1 MKFFLNKNKLYQK
14 TFINNIIFYK
24 YLFFMS
30 IGYFL
35 KSLDSIGYFLNI
47 FMSFLDNIIRI
58 NIFYIFFKHVIY
70 NN

>member
-1 MKFFLNKNKLYQK
+1 MVNKK
-14 TFINNIIFYK
+14 I
-24 YLFFMS
+24 
-30 IGYFL
+30 L
-35 KSLDSIGYFLNI
+35 KRLDSIGYFLNI